1 MCVLKPT
8 YLSGSMNNGIIDTE
22 SELIRQLSKLGRGW
36 AERAERRGERNVSAW
51 IEGTKRNRDSKFHVV
66 YKMFSS

>member
-22 SELIRQLSKLGRGW
+22 SELVRQLSKLGAGGRKSRG
-36 AERAERRGERNVSAW
+36 GER
-51 IEGTKRNRDSKFHVV
+51 E
-66 YKMFSS
+66 M